1 MSGAGDAP
9 MANLA
14 ENLTEAPSERRS
26 GLLSF
31 LRDNPTIAICVSV
44 LLAAVA
50 VAVFAPLLAGD
61 PLELDP
67 INRLKHPGAEYWFGT
82 DRIGRDIF
90 ARTVYG
96 TRVSLLVGASVTVL
110 AISVGLTIGLLAGYI
125 RVVDAVAMRFMDAL
139 MAIPGILL
147 AIAMMTLFGS
157 SIPNVI
163 IAISIPEIPGVV
175 RLVRSVVLSLREQPY
190 VEAAVAVGTRL
201 PKILIRHIL
210 PNTIAPL
217 LVQGSLV
224 FAGAVISEAIL
235 SFLGAGT
242 PPETPSWGNMV
253 AEGRLSF
260 QIAPWTVFFPGF
272 CLALVVLVINI
283 LGDSLRDT
291 LDPRIAKTVG

>member
-1 MSGAGDAP
+1 
-9 MANLA
+9 MADLA
-14 ENLTEAPSERRS
+14 ENLAGAQSGRRP
-26 GLLSF
+26 GVLSF
-31 LRDNPTIAICVSV
+31 LKDNPTIAICLSV
-44 LLAAVA
+44 LLATVL

-61 PLELDP
+61 PLEMDP
-67 INRLKHPGAEYWFGT
+67 IIRLKRPGAEYWFGT
-82 DRIGRDIF
+82 DRIGRDVF

-96 TRVSLLVGASVTVL
+96 TRVSLLVGASVAVL
-110 AISVGLTIGLLAGYI
+110 AMSVGLTIGLLAGYI

-210 PNTIAPL
+210 PNTISPL

-224 FAGAVISEAIL
+224 FAGAVITEAIL

-242 PPETPSWGNMV
+242 PPEIPSWGNMV

-272 CLALVVLVINI
+272 CLAFVVLVINI

-291 LDPRIAKTVG
+291 LDPRIAKKVG

>member
-1 MSGAGDAP
+1 
-9 MANLA
+9 MADLTENLA
-14 ENLTEAPSERRS
+14 ASESRQRP
-26 GLLSF
+26 GALSF
-31 LRDNPTIAICVSV
+31 LRDQPSIAICLSI
-44 LLAAVA
+44 LLAAVF
-50 VAVFAPLLAGD
+50 VAIFAPYLAGD
-61 PLELDP
+61 PIEMDP
-67 INRLKHPGAEYWFGT
+67 LRRLKPPSADYWFGT
-82 DRIGRDIF
+82 DRLGRDIF

-96 TRVSLLVGASVTVL
+96 TRVSLLVAASVAVLTVV
-110 AISVGLTIGLLAGYI
+110 VGLTIGLLAGYV
-125 RVVDAVAMRFMDAL
+125 RVIDAIAMRIMDAL

-163 IAISIPEIPGVV
+163 IAISVPEIPGMA

-201 PKILIRHIL
+201 PRILVRHIL

-224 FAGAVISEAIL
+224 FAGAVITEAIL

-242 PPETPSWGNMV
+242 PPEIPSWGNMV
-253 AEGRLSF
+253 ADGRLAF
-260 QIAPWTVFFPGF
+260 HIAPWIVFFPGF
-272 CLALVVLVINI
+272 CLAFVVLIINV

-291 LDPRIAKTVG
+291 LDPRIAKKIG

>member
-1 MSGAGDAP
+1 MADFAEDLGEAQSG
-9 MANLA
+9 
-14 ENLTEAPSERRS
+14 RRP
-26 GLLSF
+26 GILSF
-31 LRDNPTIAICVSV
+31 LKDNPTIAICLSV
-44 LLAAVA
+44 LLVA
-50 VAVFAPLLAGD
+50 VLIAVFAPLLAGD
-61 PLELDP
+61 PLEMNP
-67 INRLKHPGAEYWFGT
+67 IIRLKRPGAEYWFGT

-96 TRVSLLVGASVTVL
+96 TRVSLLVAASVAVL
-110 AISVGLTIGLLAGYI
+110 AMAVGLTIGLLAGYI
-125 RVVDAVAMRFMDAL
+125 RAVDAVAMRFMDAL

-224 FAGAVISEAIL
+224 FAGAVITEAIL

-242 PPETPSWGNMV
+242 PPEIPSWGNMV

-260 QIAPWTVFFPGF
+260 QIAPWAVFFPGF

-291 LDPRIAKTVG
+291 LDPRIAKKVG

>member
-1 MSGAGDAP
+1 
-9 MANLA
+9 MAVLTENLA
-14 ENLTEAPSERRS
+14 EAQSGRRP
-26 GLLSF
+26 GVLSF
-31 LRDNPTIAICVSV
+31 LKDNPTIAICLSV
-44 LLAAVA
+44 LLTAVL

-61 PLELDP
+61 PLEMDP
-67 INRLKHPGAEYWFGT
+67 IIRLKRPGAEYWFGT

-96 TRVSLLVGASVTVL
+96 TRVSLLVGASVAVL
-110 AISVGLTIGLLAGYI
+110 AMAVGLTIGLLAGYI
-125 RVVDAVAMRFMDAL
+125 RAVDAVAMRFMDAL

-224 FAGAVISEAIL
+224 FAGAVITEAIL

-242 PPETPSWGNMV
+242 PPEIPSWGNMV

-272 CLALVVLVINI
+272 CLAFVVLVINI

-291 LDPRIAKTVG
+291 LDPRIAKKVG